1 MRANDRSWKKKK
13 REREREQGTLS
24 EASVYQGN
32 LIYLKH
38 MSAGTPLSGTIRG
51 QRSPYDIV

>member
-1 MRANDRSWKKKK
+1 MGE
-13 REREREQGTLS
+13 REREREQGMLS

-38 MSAGTPLSGTIRG
+38 MSAGTPLSGSIRG
-51 QRSPYDIV
+51 QCSPYDIV

>member
-1 MRANDRSWKKKK
+1 MRANDRSWEEKKQG
-13 REREREQGTLS
+13 ETEQGTLS

-51 QRSPYDIV
+51 QCSPYDIV